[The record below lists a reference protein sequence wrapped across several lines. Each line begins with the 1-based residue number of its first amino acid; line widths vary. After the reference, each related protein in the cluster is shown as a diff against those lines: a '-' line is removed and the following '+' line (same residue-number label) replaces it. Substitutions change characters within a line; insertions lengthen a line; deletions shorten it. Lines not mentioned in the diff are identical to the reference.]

1 MIKLTIPQTS
11 NDILF
16 ETALEPVAAVEDRLC
31 REKGIREGEIKPF
44 LRGENRDALGVRYH
58 ENFLYKLKA
67 EKKEISRDIGISEGE
82 IKLFLGGKNRVAVGV
97 PYYENLVTKL
107 KAEKEEISHD
117 IEQMLDRYDF
127 HFVSLS
133 CSFLPDKNCRFTWA
147 RFGVELSAISRETGQ
162 VLEKRPIAYDM
173 FPDKVLNIM
182 KYKRE
187 VNLGSQLKFNFGV
200 AAAKFEGEGKKSA
213 DLIEYEPEIIGFGL
227 RRPGVAWDFKKTK
240 QKYIFG
246 NIRDLNLIIRAP
258 KGSAI
263 TGKFILGAEVEFYT
277 GKWVSITLTRKM
289 ADEIANVEY
298 NLSE

>member
-1 MIKLTIPQTS
+1 MIKLTIPPTG

-16 ETALEPVAAVEDRLC
+16 ETALEPAAALEDRLY
-31 REKGIREGEIKPF
+31 
-44 LRGENRDALGVRYH
+44 RGE
-58 ENFLYKLKA
+58 K
-67 EKKEISRDIGISEGE
+67 GISEGG
-82 IKLFLGGKNRVAVGV
+82 IKPFLGGKNRAAVGV

-107 KAEKEEISHD
+107 NAEKEQISHD

-133 CSFLPDKNCRFTWA
+133 CSFLPDKKCRFIWA
-147 RFGVELSAISRETGQ
+147 RFGVELNAVSRETGQ
-162 VLEKRPIAYDM
+162 ILEERPIAYDM
-173 FPDKVLNIM
+173 FPDKILSM
-182 KYKRE
+182 MQYKRE

-200 AAAKFEGEGKKSA
+200 AAAEFKGKGNKSM

-227 RRPGVAWDFKKTK
+227 RRPSVAWDFKKTK

-246 NIRDLNLIIRAP
+246 NIRDLNLIVRAP
-258 KGSAI
+258 KGSTI
-263 TGKFILGAEVEFYT
+263 TGKFILGAEVEFYA
-277 GKWVSITLTRKM
+277 GKWLSLPLSRKI